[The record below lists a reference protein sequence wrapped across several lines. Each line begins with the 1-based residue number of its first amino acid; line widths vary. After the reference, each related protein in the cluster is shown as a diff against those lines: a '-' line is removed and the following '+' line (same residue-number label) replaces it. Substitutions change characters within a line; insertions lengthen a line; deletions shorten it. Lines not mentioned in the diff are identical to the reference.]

1 MRKRLRDSPPATRL
15 EEFLRLHKIL
25 AVELARAAGC
35 SRAGITRMR
44 FGKVDA
50 SRRQM
55 AAVLAA
61 VRLIRPDMHIAIS
74 DLFNFDDGPLPGAR
88 TDWQRVK
95 RPGRPRKGRDT
106 RERNDQDVG

>member
-1 MRKRLRDSPPATRL
+1 MRKRPRDRPPATRL

-35 SRAGITRMR
+35 SRAGLARIRL
-44 FGKVDA
+44 GQVDT

-61 VRLIRPDMHIAIS
+61 ARLIRPDLHVAIT
-74 DLFNFDDGPLPGAR
+74 DLFNFDDGPLPAAR

-95 RPGRPRKGRDT
+95 RPGRPPKRLDT
-106 RERNDQDVG
+106 SNKDGQI